1 MVFREK
7 SEKKEG
13 GIMPITL
20 AQAKKLKNGQVVY
33 TPGFYNADGTAQ
45 RWKVSGMPKTWVKS
59 PGRVQVPIKHGM
71 YEHWYIDETNLH
83 GFTLKEPKKEKPGNI
98 VKNRLVKK

>member
-1 MVFREK
+1 
-7 SEKKEG
+7 
-13 GIMPITL
+13 MPITL
-20 AQAKKLKNGQVVY
+20 AQAKKLKNNQVVY

-59 PGRVQVPIKHGM
+59 PEKVQVPIKHGM
-71 YEHWYIDETNLH
+71 YEHMYITEENLY

-98 VKNRLVKK
+98 FKNRLVKK